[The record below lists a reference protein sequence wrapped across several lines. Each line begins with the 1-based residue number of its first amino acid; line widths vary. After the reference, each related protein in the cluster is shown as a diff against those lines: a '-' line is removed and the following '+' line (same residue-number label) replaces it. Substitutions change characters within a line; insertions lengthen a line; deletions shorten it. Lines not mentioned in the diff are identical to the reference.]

1 MRLSQCP
8 RLRPR
13 LGAREVRGDVRRT
26 GNERRRAYGWMR
38 DDACESMINREERR
52 M

>member
-8 RLRPR
+8 RSRPR
-13 LGAREVRGDVRRT
+13 LGAKEVLGDVDT
-26 GNERRRAYGWMR
+26 SGKKRRRGYGWMR
-38 DDACESMINREERR
+38 DSTCESMINREERR